1 MKKLRQLLIAIGLVC
16 FLTGCASD
24 ENTQLTHNQESID
37 LLTDVL
43 SCEEKKAESILRS
56 LARQNIGNLS
66 SAELTDSESG
76 YKVLIEDEEQ
86 KSYILSIDKKYHLYA
101 IQENNGK
108 ESYIYR
114 EQEDRK
120 SVV

>member
-114 EQEDRK
+114 EQE
-120 SVV
+120 